1 MDFSSL
7 ITAIIFIF
15 PGFIIITVKNLFTYV
30 KKTSNFSK
38 ILQSLITTIC
48 VWYIIIIIS
57 YFNNTVNSIL
67 NILLKLEKTNFLE
80 NKFKIFTF
88 FIIVYSSSFIL
99 GLLICYLFYRLKK
112 IRKLCDKIYYKIFL
126 KKPFTYIFEH
136 IFYEASLDKNKQP
149 YVFIKT
155 ISGEYIFG
163 FIKIVSDNI
172 DDRSICISNVHQIRN
187 NQLIKT
193 LYNENNFIYIKES
206 SIEYIYIL
214 NDTSDLEKIYN
225 YLINKDI

>member
-67 NILLKLEKTNFLE
+67 NILLK
-80 NKFKIFTF
+80 
-88 FIIVYSSSFIL
+88 
-99 GLLICYLFYRLKK
+99 
-112 IRKLCDKIYYKIFL
+112 IRK
-126 KKPFTYIFEH
+126 
-136 IFYEASLDKNKQP
+136 N
-149 YVFIKT
+149 
-155 ISGEYIFG
+155 
-163 FIKIVSDNI
+163 
-172 DDRSICISNVHQIRN
+172 
-187 NQLIKT
+187 
-193 LYNENNFIYIKES
+193 
-206 SIEYIYIL
+206 
-214 NDTSDLEKIYN
+214 
-225 YLINKDI
+225 